1 MCGDVDVCVWMQMYM
16 CGCGRLCEDV
26 DVCVWMLMCAYGCVD
41 VGVNPY
47 YWVG

>member
-1 MCGDVDVCVWMQMYM
+1 MCVDVDVCV
-16 CGCGRLCEDV
+16 CE
-26 DVCVWMLMCAYGCVD
+26 CVLWMLMCAYGCVD